1 MPGSIRVA
9 RFLGIDLRIHVSWLL
24 IFGLVLFT
32 LSGSVFPEAYPFWS
46 DEKTLVVAAVAALL
60 FFASVVAHEFAHALV
75 ARRFRMDVSSIT
87 LFLLGGVAN
96 LTKEPTSARAE
107 FLMAAAGPA
116 TSFALG
122 GLGLFIE
129 SVAGAPGLQPVQA
142 VAGYLGMVNIALGLF
157 NLVPGFPLDGGRVLR
172 SIVWGIRGDR
182 GAATRIAARGGQ
194 LVAALLV
201 AGGAYF
207 IYSDRGGISGL
218 WYFLIAYFLYNA
230 ASASLAQER
239 AAEAV
244 GSARVAQ
251 LLGAELRAVGPEMVL
266 GALVRDVVL
275 PFELRAVPVIAGG
288 RLVGIVTIADLQ
300 RVDHESWP
308 VTAVSTVMRDATELV
323 ALAPADPLS
332 RALEVFSETDAPLL
346 PVVERGV
353 VVGVLTRDALAGY
366 VRMRET
372 LGMGGR
378 SA

>member
-32 LSGSVFPEAYPFWS
+32 LAESVFPATYPFWS
-46 DEKTLVVAAVAALL
+46 DEKTLVVAVVAALL
-60 FFASVVAHEFAHALV
+60 FFASVVAHELAHALV
-75 ARRFRMDVSSIT
+75 ARRFRMEVSSIT

-107 FLMAAAGPA
+107 FLMAFAGPA

-122 GLGLFIE
+122 GLGLLIE
-129 SVAGAPGLQPVQA
+129 SVADAPGLQPVAA
-142 VAGYLGMVNIALGLF
+142 VAGYLGMVNIALALF

-182 GAATRIAARGGQ
+182 AAATRIAARGGQ

-207 IYSDRGGISGL
+207 IYSDRGGVSGL

-230 ASASLAQER
+230 ASAALAQER

-244 GSARVAQ
+244 GSAHVAQ
-251 LLGAELRAVGPEMVL
+251 LLGAELHAVGPATVV

-308 VTAVSTVMRDATELV
+308 ATAVSAVMRDATELA

-346 PVVERGV
+346 PVVEGGV

-366 VRMRET
+366 VQMREA

>member
-9 RFLGIDLRIHVSWLL
+9 RFLGIDLRIHPSWVL

-46 DEKTLVVAAVAALL
+46 DQKTLMVAVVAALL

-75 ARRFRMDVSSIT
+75 ARRFRMEVSSIT

-96 LTKEPTSARAE
+96 LTKEPTSAWAE
-107 FLMAAAGPA
+107 FLMAFAGPA

-122 GLGLFIE
+122 GLGLLVA
-129 SVAGAPGLQPVQA
+129 SVADAPGLQPVQA
-142 VAGYLGMVNIALGLF
+142 VAGYLGMVNIALALF

-172 SIVWGIRGDR
+172 SIVWGIRRDR
-182 GAATRIAARGGQ
+182 AAATRIAARGGQ
-194 LVAALLV
+194 IVAALLV

-207 IYSDRGGISGL
+207 IYSDRGGVSGV

-230 ASASLAQER
+230 ASAALAQER
-239 AAEAV
+239 AAQAV
-244 GSARVAQ
+244 GSAHVAQ
-251 LLGAELRAVGPEMVL
+251 LIGAELRAVGPEMVV

-275 PFELRAVPVIAGG
+275 PFELRAVPVITGG
-288 RLVGIVTIADLQ
+288 RLVGTVTIADLQ
-300 RVDHESWP
+300 R
-308 VTAVSTVMRDATELV
+308 STTRAGRPRPSPPSCGTPRTSRRSPGRS
-323 ALAPADPLS
+323 ALARP
-332 RALEVFSETDAPLL
+332 RAFSETDAPLL
-346 PVVERGV
+346 PVVEGGV

-366 VRMRET
+366 VRMREA